1 MKALIT
7 SALLLAAGAANA
19 DCVTLD
25 EAFEVCDLDGTTDA
39 GVEDNFYFM
48 QVGTM
53 EIGENFDQ
61 DAVRIHGVGLPVMD
75 GIATEMDVLG
85 QEAYSFT
92 SMRPNTQVFEIL
104 DAQKLDCAAPSR
116 VIAYRA
122 DGLMAVYTI
131 YTIQDRYVLFMS
143 NGANGD
149 TPLAEHDQLISQFG
163 DRNGLRKDCDIG

>member
-7 SALLLAAGAANA
+7 SALLLATGAAQA
-19 DCVTLD
+19 DCVTLA
-25 EAFEVCDLDGTTDA
+25 ETFEVCDLEGTTDA
-39 GVEDNFYFM
+39 GMEDNFYFM
-48 QVGTM
+48 EV
-53 EIGENFDQ
+53 E
-61 DAVRIHGVGLPVMD
+61 DARIHAVGLPVMD

-85 QEAYSFT
+85 QEAYGFT
-92 SMRPNTQVFEIL
+92 AMRPNTQVFEIL

-131 YTIQDRYVLFMS
+131 YTVQDRYVLFMS